1 MADVFVPLNSFKSV
15 VASLTG
21 EEDVVYVTPNG
32 VSTIILSA
40 QITNATGQPEEITI
54 KLASNRLIPVPQIDD
69 VINTGSFFSS
79 SALLELN
86 REFLKKEASA
96 YIGFINNLQDTPF
109 RFTSSLYENR
119 INTVLNG
126 VLYDVENGGTL
137 RTKKTALSFYDKNG
151 NILINELAQI
161 TASYDAINYVN
172 TLAQQILENQSVTG
186 SIDVTRLY
194 QTAVTQSFDINL
206 VAESGSKEI
215 ISQLFTIISDT
226 IYNPIKEEQT
236 PIELVKNFRI
246 PSGDSFSPVVAGKL
260 VLEEDFGLIFSGS
273 TELKVILSILESAN
287 E

>member
-15 VASLTG
+15 VTSLTG
-21 EEDVVYVTPNG
+21 EEDVVYVTPTG

-40 QITNATGQPEEITI
+40 QVTNAALQPEEITI
-54 KLASNRLIPVPQIDD
+54 KLDSNRLIPVPQLDD

-96 YIGFINNLQDTPF
+96 YVGFINNLQDVPF
-109 RFTSSLYENR
+109 RFTSSIYEAR
-119 INTVLNG
+119 IDTVLNG

-137 RTKKTALSFYDKNG
+137 RSKKTALSFYDKNG
-151 NILINELAQI
+151 NILINESAQI
-161 TASYDAINYVN
+161 TASYNAINYVN
-172 TLAQQILENQSVTG
+172 VLAQQILENESVTG
-186 SIDVTRLY
+186 SVDVTRLY
-194 QTAVTQSFDINL
+194 QTTITQSFDENL

-226 IYNPIKEEQT
+226 IYDPIREEQEAV
-236 PIELVKNFRI
+236 ELVKNFPI

-273 TELKVILSILESAN
+273 TELRVILSILESAN

>member
-15 VASLTG
+15 VTTLTG
-21 EEDVVYVTPNG
+21 EEDVVYVTPSG

-40 QITNATGQPEEITI
+40 QVTNASSQTQEVTI
-54 KLASNRLIPVPQIDD
+54 KLDSNRLIPAPQVDD

-79 SALLELN
+79 SALIELN

-96 YIGFINNLQDTPF
+96 YVGFINNLQETPF
-109 RFTSSLYENR
+109 RFTSSIYENR
-119 INTVLNG
+119 INTVLDG
-126 VLYDVENGGTL
+126 VLYDIQNGGTL

-151 NILINELAQI
+151 NILITELAQV

-186 SIDVTRLY
+186 SVDVERLY
-194 QTAVTQSFDINL
+194 QTAVTQSFNENL

-226 IYNPIKEEQT
+226 IYNPIRQEQET
-236 PIELVKNFRI
+236 IELVKNFSI
-246 PSGDSFSPVVAGKL
+246 PTGDSFSPVVAGKL

>member
-15 VASLTG
+15 VTSLTG
-21 EEDVVYVTPNG
+21 EEDVVYVTPSG

-40 QITNATGQPEEITI
+40 QVTNAALQSEEITI
-54 KLASNRLIPVPQIDD
+54 KLDSNRLIPVPQLDD

-96 YIGFINNLQDTPF
+96 YVGFINNLQDTPF
-109 RFTSSLYENR
+109 RFTSSIYEAR
-119 INTVLNG
+119 IDTVLNG

-137 RTKKTALSFYDKNG
+137 RSKKTALSFYDKNG
-151 NILINELAQI
+151 NILINESAQI

-172 TLAQQILENQSVTG
+172 VLAQQILENESVTG
-186 SIDVTRLY
+186 SVDVVRLY
-194 QTAVTQSFDINL
+194 QTTITQSFDENL

-226 IYNPIKEEQT
+226 IYDPIREEQEA
-236 PIELVKNFRI
+236 IELVKNFPI
-246 PSGDSFSPVVAGKL
+246 PPGDSFSPVVAGKL
-260 VLEEDFGLIFSGS
+260 VLEEDFGLVFSGS
-273 TELKVILSILESAN
+273 TELRVILSILESAN

>member
-15 VASLTG
+15 VTSLTG
-21 EEDVVYVTPNG
+21 EEDVVYVTPTG

-40 QITNATGQPEEITI
+40 QVTNAALQSEEITI
-54 KLASNRLIPVPQIDD
+54 KLDSNRLIPVPQLDD

-96 YIGFINNLQDTPF
+96 YVGFINNLQDTPF
-109 RFTSSLYENR
+109 RFTSSIYEGR
-119 INTVLNG
+119 IDTVLNG

-137 RTKKTALSFYDKNG
+137 RSKKTALSFYDKNG
-151 NILINELAQI
+151 NILINESAQI

-172 TLAQQILENQSVTG
+172 ILAQQILENESVTG
-186 SIDVTRLY
+186 SVDVTRLY
-194 QTAVTQSFDINL
+194 QTTITQSFDENL

-226 IYNPIKEEQT
+226 IYDPIREEQQA
-236 PIELVKNFRI
+236 IELVKNFPI

-273 TELKVILSILESAN
+273 TELRVILSILESAN

>member
-15 VASLTG
+15 VTSLTG
-21 EEDVVYVTPNG
+21 EEDVVYVTPTG

-40 QITNATGQPEEITI
+40 QVTNAALQPEEITI
-54 KLASNRLIPVPQIDD
+54 KLDSNRLIPVPQLDD

-96 YIGFINNLQDTPF
+96 YVGFINNLQDVPF
-109 RFTSSLYENR
+109 RFTSSIYEAR
-119 INTVLNG
+119 IDTVLNG

-137 RTKKTALSFYDKNG
+137 RSKKTALSFYDKNG
-151 NILINELAQI
+151 NILINESAQI

-172 TLAQQILENQSVTG
+172 VLAQQILENESVTG
-186 SIDVTRLY
+186 SVDVTRLY
-194 QTAVTQSFDINL
+194 QTTITQSFDENL

-226 IYNPIKEEQT
+226 IYDPIREEQEAV
-236 PIELVKNFRI
+236 ELVKNFPI

-273 TELKVILSILESAN
+273 TELRVILSILESAN